1 MIYTRTLPGPLREY
15 MADNLKSNYTGGFG
29 LGYLERQYDKS
40 VDWVQINYQCCG
52 INGYEDYRN
61 GFYYNSFNK
70 YTIVSIVP
78 QSCCIYREQGQSNQ
92 CQMKSVNIYRKGCY
106 EILMWWFETVGG
118 LISAIAIVFGF
129 LCFIEAIMFTCFYTQ
144 IAHYISE
151 VKKKQKNLKGNPF
164 KTFEKYLDTD
174 TLQDTISCDES
185 RT

>member
-1 MIYTRTLPGPLREY
+1 M
-15 MADNLKSNYTGGFG
+15 
-29 LGYLERQYDKS
+29 
-40 VDWVQINYQCCG
+40 V
-52 INGYEDYRN
+52 GYEDYRN

-106 EILMWWFETVGG
+106 DILMWWMETFGAV
-118 LISAIAIVFGF
+118 ISAITICFGLLSIF
-129 LCFIEAIMFTCFYTQ
+129 EALMFGCFYTQ

-151 VKKKQKNLKGNPF
+151 VNKKQKNLKGSAF